1 MDSKTESQ
9 GSKLDL
15 IRLIAA
21 LSLVTIAIA
30 GFYYYADQS
39 LLLRVLGLLLATGIA
54 IFMAFKTNQGHQL
67 WQFFRD
73 AQIEV
78 RKVIWPTRD
87 ETLKATFFVLVMV
100 VVVAIFLWLL
110 DLLLGA
116 VVKTLT
122 G

>member
-9 GSKLDL
+9 GSKSDL

-21 LSLVTIAIA
+21 FSLVTIAIA

-39 LLLRVLGLLLATGIA
+39 LLLMVLGLLIVTGIA
-54 IFMAFKTNQGHQL
+54 IFIAFKTDQGHQL

-87 ETLKATFFVLVMV
+87 ETIKATFFVLVMV
-100 VVVAIFLWLL
+100 VVVASFLWLL

>member
-9 GSKLDL
+9 GSKSDL
-15 IRLIAA
+15 IRLVAA
-21 LSLVTIAIA
+21 FSLVAVAIA

-39 LLLRVLGLLLATGIA
+39 LLLRVVGLLIATGIA
-54 IFMAFKTNQGHQL
+54 VFIAFKTGQGHQL

-78 RKVIWPTRD
+78 RKVVWPTRD
-87 ETLKATFFVLVMV
+87 ETVKATFFVLVMV
-100 VVVAIFLWLL
+100 LVVAVFLWLL
-110 DLLLGA
+110 DLLLGSI
-116 VVKTLT
+116 VKTLT